1 MKQIYGHSI
10 GLNLNK
16 AMFETSG
23 SRVSA
28 EGKYHRSFTHYDV
41 VCVSSHKLTGY
52 SELTL
57 SERFNWSK
65 GK

>member
-16 AMFETSG
+16 GMFETSG
-23 SRVSA
+23 SRDSV
-28 EGKYHRSFTHYDV
+28 EGKYQRSFTHYDV
-41 VCVSSHKLTGY
+41 ICVSSHQLTGY

-57 SERFNWSK
+57 SRFNWSK